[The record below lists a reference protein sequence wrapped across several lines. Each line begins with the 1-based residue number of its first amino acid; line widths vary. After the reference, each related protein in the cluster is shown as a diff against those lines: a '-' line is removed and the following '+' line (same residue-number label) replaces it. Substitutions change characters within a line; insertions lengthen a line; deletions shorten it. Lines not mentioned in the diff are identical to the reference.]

1 MKYNKSQVINTKQ
14 NGHPISTCATFS
26 EKYFLLLRTCVY
38 QVVINV
44 SFPEHFAYA
53 LIELSHALTL
63 GENKITY
70 FDHRRNKTLGYCHF
84 CSVSKKTISKYIS
97 NKQSAT
103 WNIKR
108 DKHFTECWKIL
119 CHYKCYMYL
128 NNLVAL
134 RKTLII
140 PNWKKK
146 DKISSGKDG
155 CKCKVS

>member
-26 EKYFLLLRTCVY
+26 EKHFLLLRTCVY

-84 CSVSKKTISKYIS
+84 CSVSKKTISKYTS

-108 DKHFTECWKIL
+108 DKHVTECWKIL

-140 PNWKKK
+140 PHWKKK

>member
-1 MKYNKSQVINTKQ
+1 MRNIFRK
-14 NGHPISTCATFS
+14 TF
-26 EKYFLLLRTCVY
+26 LTLLRTCVH

-53 LIELSHALTL
+53 LIELPHALTL

-146 DKISSGKDG
+146 IKFPVERTDANVRFPNFNAWLQ
-155 CKCKVS
+155 KVYHTLWR